1 MICRVINLIIIIKT
15 SMEELTD
22 FIQANP
28 DSRELKR
35 ALAVQM
41 AKQNLAYSKIKEIL
55 QVSMSFISKWKK
67 VYSEQG
73 IAGLGLKYKG
83 SESYLDR
90 EQRTSVISWL
100 QQKNYWHLQE
110 LVTEIEDKYGVIFAS
125 KQSYYNLFEE
135 AGISWKKTQMS
146 NPKKDP
152 ELVQKKS
159 RN

>member
-1 MICRVINLIIIIKT
+1 M
-15 SMEELTD
+15 
-22 FIQANP
+22 
-28 DSRELKR
+28 
-35 ALAVQM
+35 ALFLYV
-41 AKQNLAYSKIKEIL
+41 LLHPSI
-55 QVSMSFISKWKK
+55 
-67 VYSEQG
+67 G
-73 IAGLGLKYKG
+73 CKG
-83 SESYLDR
+83 SESYLDK

-159 RN
+159 RNYGLAGKS

>member
-1 MICRVINLIIIIKT
+1 MK
-15 SMEELTD
+15 ELTD

-41 AKQNLAYSKIKEIL
+41 VKQNFPYSKIKEVL
-55 QVSMSFISKWKK
+55 QVSISFISKWKK
-67 VYSEQG
+67 IYNEQG
-73 IAGLGLKYKG
+73 VGGLILKYKG
-83 SESYLDR
+83 SKSYLDK
-90 EQRTSVISWL
+90 EQRRSVISWL
-100 QQKNYWHLQE
+100 EQKNYWHLQE
-110 LVTEIEDKYGVIFAS
+110 LVTEIEDKYEVTFAS
-125 KQSYYNLFEE
+125 KQSYYNLFDE

-159 RN
+159 GNYDLVGKS

>member
-1 MICRVINLIIIIKT
+1 MK
-15 SMEELTD
+15 ELTD

-41 AKQNLAYSKIKEIL
+41 VKQNFPYSKIKEVL
-55 QVSMSFISKWKK
+55 QVSISFISKWKK
-67 VYSEQG
+67 IYNEQG
-73 IAGLGLKYKG
+73 VGGLILKYKG
-83 SESYLDR
+83 SKSYLDK

-100 QQKNYWHLQE
+100 EQKNYWHLQE
-110 LVTEIEDKYGVIFAS
+110 LVTEIEDKYEVTFAS

-159 RN
+159 GNYDLVGKS

>member
-1 MICRVINLIIIIKT
+1 
-15 SMEELTD
+15 MEELTD

-41 AKQNLAYSKIKEIL
+41 VKQNMAYSKIKEVL
-55 QVSMSFISKWKK
+55 QVSISFISKWKK
-67 VYSEQG
+67 IYNEQG
-73 IAGLGLKYKG
+73 VEGLILKYKG
-83 SESYLDR
+83 SKSYLDK

-110 LVTEIEDKYGVIFAS
+110 LVTEIEDKYEVIFAS
-125 KQSYYNLFEE
+125 KQSYYSLFEE

-159 RN
+159 RNNDLAGKP

>member
-1 MICRVINLIIIIKT
+1 MK
-15 SMEELTD
+15 ELTD

-41 AKQNLAYSKIKEIL
+41 VKQNFPYSKIKEVL
-55 QVSMSFISKWKK
+55 QVSISFISKWKK
-67 VYSEQG
+67 IYNEQG
-73 IAGLGLKYKG
+73 VGGLILKYKG
-83 SESYLDR
+83 SKSYLDK
-90 EQRTSVISWL
+90 EQRRSVISWL
-100 QQKNYWHLQE
+100 EQKNYWHLQE
-110 LVTEIEDKYGVIFAS
+110 LVTEIEDKYEVTFAS

-159 RN
+159 GNYDLVGKS

>member
-1 MICRVINLIIIIKT
+1 MTLVCTMLW
-15 SMEELTD
+15 ML
-22 FIQANP
+22 FL
-28 DSRELKR
+28 LKWR
-35 ALAVQM
+35 P
-41 AKQNLAYSKIKEIL
+41 NFYGNYYI
-55 QVSMSFISKWKK
+55 SFISKWKK
-67 VYSEQG
+67 IYNEQG
-73 IAGLGLKYKG
+73 VGGLILKYKG
-83 SESYLDR
+83 SKSYLDK

-110 LVTEIEDKYGVIFAS
+110 LVSEIEDKYEVIFAS

-159 RN
+159 RNNDLAGKP

>member
-1 MICRVINLIIIIKT
+1 
-15 SMEELTD
+15 MEELTD

-83 SESYLDR
+83 SESYL

-159 RN
+159 RNYGLAGKS

>member
-1 MICRVINLIIIIKT
+1 
-15 SMEELTD
+15 MEELTD

-83 SESYLDR
+83 SESYL

-159 RN
+159 RNYGLAGKL

>member
-1 MICRVINLIIIIKT
+1 
-15 SMEELTD
+15 MEELTD

-41 AKQNLAYSKIKEIL
+41 VKQNMKYANIKEVL
-55 QVSMSFISKWKK
+55 QVSISFISKWKK
-67 VYSEQG
+67 IYNEQG
-73 IAGLGLKYKG
+73 VGGLILKYKG
-83 SESYLDR
+83 SKSYLDK

-110 LVTEIEDKYGVIFAS
+110 LVSEIEDKYEVIFAS

-159 RN
+159 RNNDLAGKP